1 MEELDAILSKAE
13 KMMEESVIALQDR
26 LDKIRAGRANPKL
39 LDDIRV
45 MYYGNMT
52 PLKNVAT
59 VVVPDARTLIITP
72 WEKKILKDIEK
83 AIIDSSLG
91 ITPSNSGENI
101 RITIPPLTGERRQ
114 ELAKQVKAECED
126 AKISVRNARRD
137 ANDSLKKLISEGLSE
152 DIERD
157 NEEEVQK
164 LHNKYIK
171 QIETAYTAKEK
182 EIITV

>member
-1 MEELDAILSKAE
+1 MEELDNILTKAE
-13 KMMEESVIALQDR
+13 QMMEDSITSLQDR

-45 MYYGNMT
+45 EYYGNQT

-59 VVVPDARTLIITP
+59 VTVPDARTMIITP

-83 AIIDSSLG
+83 AIIDSPLG
-91 ITPSNSGENI
+91 ITPSNNGENI

-126 AKISVRNARRD
+126 ARISVRNARRD
-137 ANDSLKKLISEGLSE
+137 ANDSLKKLEGISEDVQHDTE
-152 DIERD
+152 ND
-157 NEEEVQK
+157 VQK
-164 LHNKYIK
+164 LHDKYIK
-171 QIETAYTAKEK
+171 QVEECYLVKEK
-182 EIITV
+182 EIMTV